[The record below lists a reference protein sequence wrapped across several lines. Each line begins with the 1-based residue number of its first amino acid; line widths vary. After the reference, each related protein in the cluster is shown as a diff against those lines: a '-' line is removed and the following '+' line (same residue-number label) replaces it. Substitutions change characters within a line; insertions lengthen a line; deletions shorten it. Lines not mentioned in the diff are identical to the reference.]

1 MNKNCILPFAL
12 LLTFAVGSVRAQD
25 GVTQVLRQVE
35 ENNPALKSAVY
46 DASSQKLA
54 NRAENN
60 LENPSLSYSHLWDSD
75 DKDIT
80 VGELVISQGFDFP
93 SLYATRGKVNRL
105 RASALDAQ
113 AEATRQDILL
123 QAKELCMDII
133 RLKRTQ
139 SVLDERLGNAESLA
153 KLYAT
158 RLSTGDAN
166 ALEVNKVN
174 LELLNVRTESRT
186 NRTALDAALD
196 QLAALNGGLP
206 VDASA
211 LTDYPSAPLPSQG
224 FEDICDEL
232 LAADPSLRALQGE
245 QLAAEKQIS
254 VSRQGWLPRLELGY
268 RRNTETR
275 HPLNGVVVGF
285 SFPLFENRGKVKLAK
300 AQSLGASLRRDDA
313 RLKAASYLAQCYD
326 EARNLYASI
335 EEYRQTLSSQQ
346 DLALLRRALDGGEIS
361 MIEYFVEV
369 SVVYQ
374 SQTNLLQLEC
384 QYQKAMA
391 RLYRSRL

>member
-1 MNKNCILPFAL
+1 
-12 LLTFAVGSVRAQD
+12 
-25 GVTQVLRQVE
+25 
-35 ENNPALKSAVY
+35 
-46 DASSQKLA
+46 
-54 NRAENN
+54 
-60 LENPSLSYSHLWDSD
+60 
-75 DKDIT
+75 
-80 VGELVISQGFDFP
+80 
-93 SLYATRGKVNRL
+93 
-105 RASALDAQ
+105 
-113 AEATRQDILL
+113 
-123 QAKELCMDII
+123 MDII

-211 LTDYPSAPLPSQG
+211 LTDYPSAPLPSQS